1 MRTIISAAL
10 MLLST
15 SALATKPHSPDANV
29 EPTAVG
35 VGVGV
40 ADARSTSVSGAHVF
54 SSNTNTNTNTLS
66 QIAEGGAGGAASS
79 NSSAHAEGGAGG
91 AGGEGGSADVKINST
106 YRAVRNAPSV
116 ALGSVFPTAS
126 CQGGFGIG
134 GSGVNGSGLLNFSF
148 TKKECET
155 FLLAQHFM
163 SIGMP
168 DISCEILKTTKSFKR
183 ALKQYPEL
191 RTLVDCSPPV
201 NVTTEAAKS
210 TTSVAPPDMSQYV
223 TKEELDR
230 VFRKTVSK

>member
-10 MLLST
+10 VLLST
-15 SALATKPHSPDANV
+15 SALATNPHSPNANV
-29 EPTAVG
+29 ESTAVG
-35 VGVGV
+35 VGIGV
-40 ADARSTSVSGAHVF
+40 ADARSTSVSGAHA
-54 SSNTNTNTNTLS
+54 SSSNTNTLS

-91 AGGEGGSADVKINST
+91 AGGSADVKINST
-106 YRAVRNAPSV
+106 YHAVRNAPSV

-168 DISCEILKTTKSFKR
+168 DISCEILKTTKAFKR

-191 RTLVDCSPPV
+191 QMLVDCSPPV
-201 NVTTEAAKS
+201 KATMEAAKPI
-210 TTSVAPPDMSQYV
+210 TSVAPPDMSQYV

>member
-10 MLLST
+10 VLLST
-15 SALATKPHSPDANV
+15 SALATAPHSPNANV
-29 EPTAVG
+29 ESAAVG

-40 ADARSTSVSGAHVF
+40 AGARSTSVSGAHV
-54 SSNTNTNTNTLS
+54 SSSNTNTLS
-66 QIAEGGAGGAASS
+66 QLAEGGAGGAASS
-79 NSSAHAEGGAGG
+79 DSSAHAEGGAGG

-106 YRAVRNAPSV
+106 YHAVRNAPSV

-126 CQGGFGIG
+126 CQGGFGLG

-191 RTLVDCSPPV
+191 QLLVDCSPPV
-201 NVTTEAAKS
+201 KVTMEAAKP

>member
-10 MLLST
+10 VLLST
-15 SALATKPHSPDANV
+15 SALATNPHSPNANV
-29 EPTAVG
+29 ESTAVG
-35 VGVGV
+35 VGIGV
-40 ADARSTSVSGAHVF
+40 ADARSTSVSGAHV
-54 SSNTNTNTNTLS
+54 SSSNTNTLS

-91 AGGEGGSADVKINST
+91 AGGSADVKINST
-106 YRAVRNAPSV
+106 YHAVRNAPSV
-116 ALGSVFPTAS
+116 ALGSVFPTAN
-126 CQGGFGIG
+126 CQGGVGFG

-163 SIGMP
+163 LIGMP

-183 ALKQYPEL
+183 ALNQYPEL
-191 RTLVDCSPPV
+191 QMLVDCSPPV
-201 NVTTEAAKS
+201 KVTTEAAKPI
-210 TTSVAPPDMSQYV
+210 TSVAPPDMSQYV